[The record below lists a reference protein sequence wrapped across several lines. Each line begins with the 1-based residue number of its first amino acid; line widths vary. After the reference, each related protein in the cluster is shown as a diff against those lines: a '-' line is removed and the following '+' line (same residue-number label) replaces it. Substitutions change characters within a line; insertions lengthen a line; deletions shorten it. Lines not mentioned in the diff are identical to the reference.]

1 MYTMKR
7 ASDKSSLT
15 PFSRWYYGLALLVL
29 ILGIADFSFFLSK
42 SGSSPDTMAFALTGL
57 AVWCVTSGTIA
68 GIPFIRRRRAVSSYA
83 VQKEPHI
90 PAEETA
96 VPKSSTSAI
105 GRLAFHGNG
114 SSLFAIQIVN
124 IFLTLVTLGV
134 YFFWGKVKVRNYLL
148 SQTEFEGDRFAYHGS
163 GKELLIGTLKAFL
176 IFGLP
181 YGVLRFVPEM
191 IKMGPLVE
199 AVGQLLA
206 LLVIAVFIP
215 VAMVGARSYRLSRT
229 SWRGIRFSFRGR
241 ARELGEIMAKG
252 LLLTAITLGL
262 YYPFFDAKRQAFW
275 VSNSYLGDRNFNFDG
290 QGKDLFGAYLVALLS
305 LPFTL
310 GLSWIWYV
318 ARKQRYFWDHSSIGG
333 AHFRSTITGGN
344 FLSFTLANILLV
356 LLTLGIALPW
366 VIVRSIRFLADTL
379 SLEGALD
386 IESIRQ
392 EAQVASTTGEGLSA
406 FFDAG
411 LDVG

>member
-1 MYTMKR
+1 
-7 ASDKSSLT
+7 
-15 PFSRWYYGLALLVL
+15 
-29 ILGIADFSFFLSK
+29 
-42 SGSSPDTMAFALTGL
+42 
-57 AVWCVTSGTIA
+57 
-68 GIPFIRRRRAVSSYA
+68 
-83 VQKEPHI
+83 
-90 PAEETA
+90 
-96 VPKSSTSAI
+96 
-105 GRLAFHGNG
+105 
-114 SSLFAIQIVN
+114 
-124 IFLTLVTLGV
+124 
-134 YFFWGKVKVRNYLL
+134 
-148 SQTEFEGDRFAYHGS
+148 
-163 GKELLIGTLKAFL
+163 
-176 IFGLP
+176 
-181 YGVLRFVPEM
+181 
-191 IKMGPLVE
+191 
-199 AVGQLLA
+199 
-206 LLVIAVFIP
+206 
-215 VAMVGARSYRLSRT
+215 
-229 SWRGIRFSFRGR
+229 
-241 ARELGEIMAKG
+241 MAKG

-262 YYPFFDAKRQAFW
+262 YYPFFDATRQAFL
-275 VSNSYLGDRNFNFDG
+275 VSNSYLGNRNFSFDG
-290 QGKDLFGAYLVALLS
+290 QGKDLFGAYLVALLL